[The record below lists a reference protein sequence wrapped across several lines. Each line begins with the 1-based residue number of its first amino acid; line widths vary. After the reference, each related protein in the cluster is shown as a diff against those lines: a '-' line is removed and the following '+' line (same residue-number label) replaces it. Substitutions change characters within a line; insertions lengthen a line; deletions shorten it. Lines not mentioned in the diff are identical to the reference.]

1 MFRSLDL
8 FQNKV
13 RHFRIK
19 LIIEAQIRKISVY
32 INASENRKKIFFK
45 LQRNNL
51 AKKRETKEMCTLFN
65 KKQTKIKRARSLKLF
80 QNVVSRWNSTC
91 HMLIRAHDLRSEIIE
106 FCIKWDVDYFLLNND
121 EWSQIKYLIELLRL
135 FCLFIK
141 ILNITRIFIINTI
154 FKIYN
159 RLFEHLKKTKS
170 RLARKRMIWK
180 RSLID
185 ALIAT
190 KTKLIKYYNQIQNEL
205 NLLYD
210 KAVLLHSIVD
220 DTLFQIAEWKIE
232 FEKTFWSEM
241 YWNALK
247 EMYYEYKQKSIQFE
261 AQSKQFNS
269 QSINQTLNDIL
280 DDDVIA
286 QASFDENEFNVYRR
300 QDMLYDI
307 FF

>member
-1 MFRSLDL
+1 
-8 FQNKV
+8 
-13 RHFRIK
+13 
-19 LIIEAQIRKISVY
+19 
-32 INASENRKKIFFK
+32 
-45 LQRNNL
+45 
-51 AKKRETKEMCTLFN
+51 
-65 KKQTKIKRARSLKLF
+65 
-80 QNVVSRWNSTC
+80 
-91 HMLIRAHDLRSEIIE
+91 
-106 FCIKWDVDYFLLNND
+106 
-121 EWSQIKYLIELLRL
+121 
-135 FCLFIK
+135 LFIK